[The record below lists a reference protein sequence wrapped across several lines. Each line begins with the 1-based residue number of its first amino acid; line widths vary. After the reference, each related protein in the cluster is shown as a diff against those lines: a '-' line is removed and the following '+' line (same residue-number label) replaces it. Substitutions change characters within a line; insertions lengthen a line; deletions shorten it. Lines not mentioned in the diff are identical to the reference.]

1 MNTQQMNQIS
11 QNLVELEKYDNESR
25 KKLKEYQSF
34 LEKYEALKK
43 QNELLQE
50 HNNKLETMI
59 NENNAM
65 YRTNIERL
73 KKVIRDMLSQQPE
86 NVSTPPIPT
95 NDKIIEE
102 AINRTINKVREVVQ
116 DESINYE
123 QIVKE
128 VSESMKNE
136 YN

>member
-11 QNLVELEKYDNESR
+11 QNLIELEKYDNESR

>member
-11 QNLVELEKYDNESR
+11 QKLVELEKYDNESR

-95 NDKIIEE
+95 NDKMIEE
-102 AINRTINKVREVVQ
+102 AINRTINKVREVVR